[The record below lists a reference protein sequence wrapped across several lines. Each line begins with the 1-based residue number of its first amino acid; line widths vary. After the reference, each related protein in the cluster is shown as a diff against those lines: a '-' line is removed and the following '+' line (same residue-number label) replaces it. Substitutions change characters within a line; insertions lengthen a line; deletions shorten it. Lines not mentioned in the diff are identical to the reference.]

1 MTCGASA
8 RMAFEARTALPGP
21 AAGPYHAVFASTAKA
36 NASRHRP
43 HVSSVRQKLV
53 DAVVPRSIY
62 MEFIMRALRTVA
74 LLSAC
79 GRISGNLTDAFPQ
92 GLKLAL
98 LLQFFGT
105 AKAVRFQSKMAN

>member
-1 MTCGASA
+1 
-8 RMAFEARTALPGP
+8 
-21 AAGPYHAVFASTAKA
+21 
-36 NASRHRP
+36 
-43 HVSSVRQKLV
+43 
-53 DAVVPRSIY
+53 
-62 MEFIMRALRTVA
+62 MEFTMRALRTVA

-79 GRISGNLTDAFPQ
+79 GRISGNLTDAFPH